1 MARTNKLKLAVSL
14 IENVLS
20 ETDEKIGAEVRTEH
34 YGAAGELQ
42 KYKEGVLHAL
52 NLVKMANGRTTTSL
66 PEIRLQDKSM
76 ERYENKA

>member
-20 ETDEKIGAEVRTEH
+20 ETDEKIGAEVRTCH

-52 NLVKMANGRTTTSL
+52 SLVKICSGQDTS
-66 PEIRLQDKSM
+66 PDEDK
-76 ERYENKA
+76 N